1 MLRDKETEVKGTFPW
16 VPPLATAV
24 RISAE
29 WLAAKPRPSPGL
41 CSPHQPRGAGP
52 ARRGGPASCDGR
64 RAVWLPGLE
73 AADPS
78 STRADSRPSQQPLVD
93 TVTIWGG
100 GVHWKAHHARRLPR
114 WTSWGPR
121 DAPSCLRSP
130 VTSLAKGDVRRLL
143 RVPSAQAQPSP
154 LLSCPLGPPPSSGGG
169 RPGLVPPAGLWP
181 ESPTAKGGDKPRC
194 VFQSVPGSS
203 WAPAPGTR

>member
-1 MLRDKETEVKGTFPW
+1 MLPILRDKETEVKGTFPW

-100 GVHWKAHHARRLPR
+100 GRTLESTPRPASASLDLLGSQGCPVLSQITGHLACKRRCQVASQSPVCPGPAVSAPELPP
-114 WTSWGPR
+114 G
-121 DAPSCLRSP
+121 APSQLRGRP
-130 VTSLAKGDVRRLL
+130 AR
-143 RVPSAQAQPSP
+143 P
-154 LLSCPLGPPPSSGGG
+154 CPSS
-169 RPGLVPPAGLWP
+169 RLVA
-181 ESPTAKGGDKPRC
+181 
-194 VFQSVPGSS
+194 
-203 WAPAPGTR
+203 